1 MKKILTSSLI
11 IPSIF
16 FAPIAHADGFSPEEE
31 QTFEQF
37 EQQDSSE
44 VAEEAGPRAEELAT
58 QPQDLPDDS
67 EQEGTS
73 VGQAASDGT
82 NAAKSRQWRNI
93 AIATGAVAL
102 AVTALILVA
111 SNDGHHHHKSDK

>member
-16 FAPIAHADGFSPEEE
+16 FAQISHADGFSPEEE
-31 QTFEQF
+31 QTFEQ
-37 EQQDSSE
+37 QDSSE
-44 VAEEAGPRAEELAT
+44 IAEEAEPQDEELAA
-58 QPQDLPDDS
+58 QPQDVSDDS
-67 EQEGTS
+67 EQEGTP

-93 AIATGAVAL
+93 AIATVAVAL